1 MPGAYDET
9 RLTRF
14 ALDAVYA
21 SIGSRKLCRDAS
33 TCPGTRQRHGSARQH
48 GSQRFRQPR
57 TAWSASRKC
66 SLRRQDKATSHC
78 VVVGFIWPRGQHETA
93 GMQGS
98 GERGRAQRR
107 TLLGYGHRELKQ
119 EGRPLLAQSGH
130 FGFWRGTVCPLM
142 TQSGHPIPATKCPF
156 WHAARIRNGHERP
169 PVRAASW
176 PGVGGTSVAA
186 CRPIR
191 GRRQTR
197 DRRYQSREPGQ
208 PAYWPAHRRWRQCRG
223 TREQRCAC
231 P

>member
-1 MPGAYDET
+1 MDET

-93 GMQGS
+93 GMQSS

-130 FGFWRGTVCPLM
+130 FWIFARDGLSANDPKRTSGKPFHGRVYEFTPEVGLAVCLRAS
-142 TQSGHPIPATKCPF
+142 TRRE
-156 WHAARIRNGHERP
+156 ARR
-169 PVRAASW
+169 VR
-176 PGVGGTSVAA
+176 V
-186 CRPIR
+186 
-191 GRRQTR
+191 
-197 DRRYQSREPGQ
+197 
-208 PAYWPAHRRWRQCRG
+208 
-223 TREQRCAC
+223 
-231 P
+231 